1 MQHLSGAVKHKGKR
15 RQKAQHKQGVFS
27 RQTEPRCGQIGTEPG
42 KGHHPLEPDAQS
54 KADPMIHG
62 VKNRQSGEQQRQ
74 QSHMKCRSKHP
85 DNQKIGKYRHAA
97 GGHIMCQQD
106 RKCGQRGE
114 TRSLHCFQQAKQHR
128 QDLWQLVCFQ
138 AAEKILPFP
147 ACQSAGRL
155 NPQHAAEGKLE
166 TDITG
171 GKGLQPDQHRS
182 CAQRGECIGRP
193 KHGIPCQSD
202 QKHNACTQHRN
213 RKAGQ
218 PHIKDQRDRLQ
229 CQKNPGKSP
238 FASKGKQPAEQRHM
252 KPRNCQQVRNPG
264 GAEGI

>member
-1 MQHLSGAVKHKGKR
+1 MVAAGIKNGQISPVIMIQVRRHGIQQRDLCQTLREIFHRDESFRIQRLLLRVGAQVNQSLNRRRSVAGKVFTDSPAVGCAAPEQNRSPGILGDYSTGISGGPQHGNLNHIFLHPVSKKNGGGHANCGRGNIMQHLSGAVKHKGKR

-114 TRSLHCFQQAKQHR
+114 TRSLHCFQQTKQHR
-128 QDLWQLVCFQ
+128 QNF
-138 AAEKILPFP
+138 
-147 ACQSAGRL
+147 
-155 NPQHAAEGKLE
+155 
-166 TDITG
+166 
-171 GKGLQPDQHRS
+171 
-182 CAQRGECIGRP
+182 
-193 KHGIPCQSD
+193 
-202 QKHNACTQHRN
+202 
-213 RKAGQ
+213 
-218 PHIKDQRDRLQ
+218 
-229 CQKNPGKSP
+229 
-238 FASKGKQPAEQRHM
+238 
-252 KPRNCQQVRNPG
+252 
-264 GAEGI
+264 